1 MENQFAPEGRPTKFC
16 SNCGAKIDK
25 EAEICP
31 KCGVRQTVSQPLRT
45 GFAPAVVPPPTDVD
59 LTAAASLKNGSLVA
73 VIGEALSFFS
83 FTLLIGFILNPYSLI
98 STFALSGLVGYM
110 VVLLVGLILGIVS
123 LVMYRHAFVDLTRV
137 DLNSFKTPASFLK
150 LYYIGLILLLVGA
163 IVLILGMLAA
173 ISALSIGLL
182 FGFLILSVIVW
193 IVAAILMIL
202 GLIGLVLGL
211 WRAGERYNN
220 TLIKIG
226 GILYIIPYASVVA
239 PILVLIGANSVEK
252 QMNSGGFQAVQQ
264 SGSFSQGM
272 SGQPRT
278 LPQKEDVA
286 QKLNTLKTMYE
297 SGQLSSEEY
306 EKKRKE
312 LLDSL

>member
-1 MENQFAPEGRPTKFC
+1 MENQFTPEGRPTKFC

-45 GFAPAVVPPPTDVD
+45 GFGPAVVPPPTDVD
-59 LTAAASLKNGSLVA
+59 LAAAASLKNGSLVG

-83 FTLLIGFILNPYSLI
+83 FTFLIGFFVNLGALS
-98 STFALSGLVGYM
+98 STLALSGLIGCLVI
-110 VVLLVGLILGIVS
+110 LLVGLILGIVS

-137 DLNSFKTPASFLK
+137 DINSFKTPASFLR
-150 LYYIGLILLLVGA
+150 LYYIGLILLFVGA
-163 IVLILGMLAA
+163 LLFILGIIA
-173 ISALSIGLL
+173 ALSVLSLGLL
-182 FGFLILSVIVW
+182 FVFLTISGIVW
-193 IVAAILMIL
+193 LVAAILMIL
-202 GLIGLVLGL
+202 GLIGLVLGM

-239 PILVLIGANSVEK
+239 PILVLIGASNVEK
-252 QMNSGGFQAVQQ
+252 QMNSGGFQSVQQ
-264 SGSFSQGM
+264 SGSFAQGIP
-272 SGQPRT
+272 GQPRT

-306 EKKRKE
+306 ERKRKE